1 MIKIKAYFLRWE
13 NFLLCF
19 LRGDCK
25 YSIKKLLVILSFIVV
40 AYLAV
45 FTDKQYIDL
54 LVFIAALLGI
64 RSWDKMQYR
73 QQINKTPDE
82 NLG

>member
-1 MIKIKAYFLRWE
+1 MIKIIAYFTRMQ

-19 LRGDCK
+19 LKGDCQ

-40 AYLAV
+40 VFLAV
-45 FTDKQYIDL
+45 FTVKPYIDL

-64 RSWDKMQYR
+64 RSWDKMKYHQR
-73 QQINKTPDE
+73 NNQNPDE